1 MIPHA
6 ARQLNTGTTS
16 TEPRLRVRALH
27 QEKPHNETLCTATR
41 EQPLLAA
48 TGESHVE
55 QRRPSTAK
63 NKQKFLKKKKE
74 ERKMVEVWQAE

>member
-6 ARQLNTGTTS
+6 ARQRNPGTTS
-16 TEPRLRVRALH
+16 TEPRLRARALH

-55 QRRPSTAK
+55 QQRPSIAK
-63 NKQKFLKKKKE
+63 NKQIKKKKE
-74 ERKMVEVWQAE
+74 ERKMVEVW